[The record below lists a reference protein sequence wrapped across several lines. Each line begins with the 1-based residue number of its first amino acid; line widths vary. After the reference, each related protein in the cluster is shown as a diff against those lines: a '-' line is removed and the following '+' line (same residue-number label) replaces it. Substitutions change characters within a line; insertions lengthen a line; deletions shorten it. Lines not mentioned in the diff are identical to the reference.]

1 MARSGGTAAERPSYE
16 GMAWI
21 PGGIFRMGSER
32 HYAEEAP
39 VHTVEVDG
47 FWMDVDPVTNAEFS
61 AFVHATGYVTVAER
75 LLNPNDYPG
84 GKAELMKPGGLVFQ
98 PSSGPV
104 DLRDYRNWWAY
115 VPGANWRH
123 PMGPRSSIAGKASH
137 PVVQVVHED
146 AAAYAAWARKQ
157 LPSEAEW
164 EFAARGGLD
173 GAHYCWGD
181 EFMPGGRIMAN
192 TWHGEFPW
200 ENHSPHG
207 FRGTSPVRSFP
218 ANSYGLY
225 DTAGNVWEWTD
236 DWYAAKHTADA
247 ANSCCAPLDPRG
259 DRAEASRDAS
269 QPHVRMPRKVVKGG
283 SHLCA
288 PNYCLRYRPAA
299 RQPQMIDTGTC
310 HIGFRC
316 IRRERRSP

>member
-1 MARSGGTAAERPSYE
+1 MARSRELPTERPAQTE
-16 GMAWI
+16 MAWI
-21 PGGIFRMGSER
+21 PGGAFRMGSER

-39 VHTVEVDG
+39 VHTVEVG
-47 FWMDVDPVTNAEFS
+47 GYWMDVHPVTNAQFS

-75 LLNPNDYPG
+75 PLDPKDYPG
-84 GKAELMKPGGLVFQ
+84 GKSELMKPGGLVFR
-98 PSSGPV
+98 PSQGPV
-104 DLRDYRNWWAY
+104 DLRDYRNWWSY

-123 PMGPRSSIAGKASH
+123 PMGPRSSIAGKAAH
-137 PVVQVVHED
+137 PVVQVTHED
-146 AAAYAAWARKQ
+146 ATAYAAWAQKQ

-164 EFAARGGLD
+164 EFAARGGLE
-173 GAHYCWGD
+173 GADYCWGD

-200 ENHSPHG
+200 ENRSPHG
-207 FRGTSPVRSFP
+207 FRGTSPVRFFP
-218 ANSYGLY
+218 ANGYGLY
-225 DTAGNVWEWTD
+225 EMAGNVWEWTD
-236 DWYAAKHTADA
+236 DWYAVQHTADT

-259 DRAEASRDAS
+259 DRAEASRDAN
-269 QPHVRMPRKVVKGG
+269 QPHIRIPRKVVKGG

-316 IRRERRSP
+316 IRRKEGSP